1 MLYESKF
8 HVEPAHSVVS
18 WVWVCVSSPEK
29 KAMRKK
35 IARGQMREEHECK
48 RWNMDGL
55 NIKGVFIDKERG
67 RCRETVNYMS
77 RTK

>member
-1 MLYESKF
+1 MS
-8 HVEPAHSVVS
+8 PAL
-18 WVWVCVSSPEK
+18 K
-29 KAMRKK
+29 DKAIRKK

-67 RCRETVNYMS
+67 RCRETVSYMS